1 MTTEDNV
8 QNDSVTQASET
19 EARKFGWAPLEEFKG
34 EENQWRTADEFLQ
47 RGKEIN
53 GFLRKDLQKI
63 QDKNQTLE
71 TELRS
76 VRETMGEFKKF
87 HEQTEERSYKK
98 ALAELQTQ
106 KKEAITD
113 GDGAA
118 VIEIESAI
126 DQLKEERA
134 PVKQE
139 QQTNPNDELYRQQF
153 VTWSGQ
159 NEWFQ
164 KDVSLRAAAN
174 GFADIVK
181 AESPN
186 LVGTGFLEAVAAKVK
201 EAFPDRFEQSAREK
215 PQSVEGN
222 SGTPRGNGNKKSFA
236 DLPPEAKAACD
247 KFVKEGLVTREQY
260 INDYFEG

>member
-1 MTTEDNV
+1 MSEDNV
-8 QNDSVTQASET
+8 QNDSVTQASEI
-19 EARKFGWAPLEEFKG
+19 EARKFGWSPLEEFKG
-34 EENQWRTADEFLQ
+34 EESQWRTADEFLQ

-63 QDKNQTLE
+63 QDKNDLLE

-76 VRETMGEFKKF
+76 VRETVGEFKKF

-98 ALAELQTQ
+98 ALADLQAQ

-113 GDGAA
+113 GDGSA
-118 VIEIESAI
+118 VVEIENAI
-126 DQLKEERA
+126 DKLKEERT
-134 PVKQE
+134 PVQAKPE
-139 QQTNPNDELYRQQF
+139 VNPQDEIYRKQF
-153 VTWSGQ
+153 VSWQGQ

-164 KDVSLRAAAN
+164 KDKSLRAAAN
-174 GFADIVK
+174 GFADEVK
-181 AESPN
+181 LESPG
-186 LVGTGFLEAVAAKVK
+186 LIGTDFLEAVGNKVR
-201 EAFPDRFEQSAREK
+201 EAFPERFEQNAREK
-215 PQSVEGN
+215 PSAVEGN
-222 SGTPRGNGNKKSFA
+222 TGTPRGNGNKKSFA